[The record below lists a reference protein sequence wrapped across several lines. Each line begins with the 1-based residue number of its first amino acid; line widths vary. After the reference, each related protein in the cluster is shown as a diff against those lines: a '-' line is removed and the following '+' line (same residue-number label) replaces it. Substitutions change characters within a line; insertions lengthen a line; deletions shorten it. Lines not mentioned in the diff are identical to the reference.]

1 MLLISPPVML
11 VPGSKTSIDFGQ
23 VSKGRCREG
32 VFVRRESSYV
42 RRESHVKATNKVRNP
57 RVAGGG
63 SSICV
68 PFSLVS
74 RRIIR
79 GCVAPRM
86 TTPHLL
92 RVRAGRRVPG
102 PVSEKH
108 SIRGMRDLATI
119 YPSPQLAEVQVFSVG
134 TMPLNIP
141 LS

>member
-1 MLLISPPVML
+1 M
-11 VPGSKTSIDFGQ
+11 
-23 VSKGRCREG
+23 
-32 VFVRRESSYV
+32 

-57 RVAGGG
+57 RAAGGG

-108 SIRGMRDLATI
+108 SIRGMRDLITNLSQ
-119 YPSPQLAEVQVFSVG
+119 SPTCGGASFLRWYNAPEYS
-134 TMPLNIP
+134 PLLNQHLDIDTDR
-141 LS
+141 L